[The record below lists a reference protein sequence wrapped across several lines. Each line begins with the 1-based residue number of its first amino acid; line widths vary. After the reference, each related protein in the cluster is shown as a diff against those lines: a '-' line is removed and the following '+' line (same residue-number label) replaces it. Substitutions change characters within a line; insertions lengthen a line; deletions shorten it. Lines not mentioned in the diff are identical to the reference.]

1 MPSIWVMKKLIITS
15 FILLFFLSFIVGCSS
30 IGKLAQ
36 DVLYPAEQVNKNFP
50 PIPKGEAPWTEEDFE
65 GIYSYSGIDPASD
78 MIVVYLHGNGESLV
92 SDLGLYDLF
101 YKLKISFISVDWPSY
116 GHSLGFPEE
125 RTLREAAQ
133 KAIQYVKSRWPNK
146 KIILWGRSLGSA
158 VALQAY
164 DQSVSKVILVSPFTN
179 FEEAAKAMSF
189 LGRLVPKEFIAR
201 NTYDSRSKIK
211 LVTAPILIIHGDKD
225 DLVPYKMGVELSL
238 TNTHATLLTING
250 ASHNDIY
257 GREELFREVVQF
269 IGDK

>member
-1 MPSIWVMKKLIITS
+1 MKKLIITC
-15 FILLFFLSFIVGCSS
+15 FILLFFLSFIVGCGS

-50 PIPKGEAPWTEEDFE
+50 PIKKGEAPWQEEDFD

-78 MIVVYLHGNGESLV
+78 SVIIYLAGNGECLAS
-92 SDLGLYDLF
+92 GLPLFDLF
-101 YKLKISFISVDWPSY
+101 YKLKISFISVDYPSY
-116 GHSLGFPEE
+116 GWSAGFPEE
-125 RTLREAAQ
+125 KTLREAAQ

-164 DQSVSKVILVSPFTN
+164 DPSVNKVILVSPFTN

-201 NTYDSRSKIK
+201 NTYDSRNKIK
-211 LVTAPILIIHGDKD
+211 LVTSPILILHGDKD

-238 TNTHATLLTING
+238 TNPNARLLTING

-257 GREELFREVVQF
+257 GREELFREVVRF
-269 IGDK
+269 IEE